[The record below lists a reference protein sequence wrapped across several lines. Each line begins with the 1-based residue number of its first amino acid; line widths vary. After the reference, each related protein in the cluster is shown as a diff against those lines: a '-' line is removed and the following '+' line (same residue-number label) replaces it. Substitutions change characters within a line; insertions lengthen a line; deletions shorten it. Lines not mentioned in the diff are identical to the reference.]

1 MSQAL
6 EPQPSLPGEGSPLLV
21 EKEFYTYADVLEWDE
36 DARCEIMDGELYMMS
51 APTIDHQRISRNLFL
66 ELAVF
71 LKGKTCE
78 ACFAPFSVRLI
89 PEEDLS
95 DDTVLE
101 PDIAVVC
108 DPSKLDKRSCNGP
121 PDLII
126 EILSPSTARYD
137 RLMKFHKY
145 QEAGVREYWMVDP
158 ETRTIQV
165 CILQPESAGGTG
177 RYIMAMY
184 GDTGTAPVTVLPGCD
199 VDLEAVFAG
208 AG

>member
-1 MSQAL
+1 MNHRGRLMSQAF
-6 EPQPSLPGEGSPLLV
+6 E

-51 APTIDHQRISRNLFL
+51 APTIDHQRILM
-66 ELAVF
+66 ELAYQIKHFLRGKSCEVF
-71 LKGKTCE
+71 P
-78 ACFAPFSVRLI
+78 APFSVRLS
-89 PEEDLS
+89 PAEDLS

-121 PDLII
+121 PDMVI

-165 CILQPESAGGTG
+165 CILEPDAAGGAG

-184 GDTGTAPVTVLPGCD
+184 GDTGTAPVTVLPGCE